1 MFAPVIF
8 RKLGYQRNNNADLLA
23 QSPMFSTLLTKP
35 QHWIRTTPRESWRI
49 FVLCLESRRVRR
61 LRRLQELI
69 IQAFRVWW
77 WHRHRCRLCRQRRR
91 QQRQLRQQQRRALQ
105 LYC

>member
-1 MFAPVIF
+1 MFA
-8 RKLGYQRNNNADLLA
+8 
-23 QSPMFSTLLTKP
+23 TLLTKP

-69 IQAFRVWW
+69 IQAFCVWW
-77 WHRHRCRLCRQRRR
+77 WHRHRCRLCPGSVGGSSGSFGSNSAVPCSSTVRGAPCIDRPAIQSAN
-91 QQRQLRQQQRRALQ
+91 LSAS
-105 LYC
+105 